1 MIIIAGKFKG
11 QKLHITD
18 NKNTR
23 PLKDLARESIF
34 NLLVHSK
41 KISFKLENS
50 NILDLYAGTGSF
62 GLECL
67 SRKAKL
73 VYFIENEKSAFR
85 ILEKNIEKLK
95 IKNKTKIFF
104 NNVFSLIKKNIL
116 FHKFDIIFCDPP
128 FKDKNIDELIELI
141 LKNNLLK
148 ENGIIILH
156 RNKTIDEKLP
166 NYFSILDK
174 RVYGVSK
181 IVFGKL
187 LS

>member
-1 MIIIAGKFKG
+1 M
-11 QKLHITD
+11 
-18 NKNTR
+18 
-23 PLKDLARESIF
+23 
-34 NLLVHSK
+34 
-41 KISFKLENS
+41 
-50 NILDLYAGTGSF
+50 
-62 GLECL
+62 
-67 SRKAKL
+67 
-73 VYFIENEKSAFR
+73 
-85 ILEKNIEKLK
+85 K

-116 FHKFDIIFCDPP
+116 LPKFDIIFCDPP